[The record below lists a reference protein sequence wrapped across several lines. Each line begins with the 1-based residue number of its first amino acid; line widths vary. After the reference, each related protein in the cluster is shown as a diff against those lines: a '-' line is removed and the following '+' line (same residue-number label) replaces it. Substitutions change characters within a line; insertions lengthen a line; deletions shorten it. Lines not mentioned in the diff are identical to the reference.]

1 MRKSKKIAARK
12 SFSNW
17 IIQKFITFRWSGWLA
32 YCLILF
38 FVGTIINYATQFSFP
53 HFLTH
58 QILLI
63 TATTML
69 VYAMKSFFKDI
80 CMFGIGSKEN
90 LLSKVSSV
98 KGLYEKQFLPL
109 QRTPLTFLV
118 AILVTI
124 FFFSCIVL
132 LEYIKLDIVG
142 IYAIYIAGSS
152 VLIGV
157 YGYLQYLYFLWF
169 IYRIGECE
177 FDRYS
182 YNIYAPAGTLWV
194 SQIAKTSQR
203 LRSFFLFIGLIY
215 VIEYSMLI
223 PTDKIELSEGIIS
236 LSTPNNTALI
246 ISWIALFLLVII
258 AFPIIN
264 YVQHMLVVRVV
275 NRLKAQTVGELTELM
290 YEEQRCSKNKKDR
303 MFAVL
308 SYSTLIENIHQSKNY
323 PIKRHLSY
331 ETLMTLVTFVV
342 HVMNLYSK
350 IASIPQFNIPLS

>member
-1 MRKSKKIAARK
+1 MKRSKKNVDKK
-12 SFSNW
+12 SFFSW
-17 IIQKFITFRWSGWLA
+17 VIHKFMTFRWNGWFT

-38 FVGTIINYATQFSFP
+38 FIGEIINYATQFSFP

-80 CMFGIGSKEN
+80 RKFSVGSKEN
-90 LLSKVSSV
+90 LLSKVLSV
-98 KGLYEKQFLPL
+98 KGLYENRLLPL

-118 AILVTI
+118 AILVAI

-132 LEYIKLDIVG
+132 LEYIKLDVVG
-142 IYAIYIAGSS
+142 VYAIYIAGSS
-152 VLIGV
+152 VLLGV

-177 FDRYS
+177 FNCYS
-182 YNIYAPAGTLWV
+182 YNIYAPAGTMWV
-194 SQIAKTSQR
+194 TQIAKTSQR
-203 LRSFFLFIGLIY
+203 LRNFFLFIGLIY
-215 VIEYSMLI
+215 IIEYSMLI
-223 PTDKIELSEGIIS
+223 PTNKIELSEGIIS
-236 LSTPNNTALI
+236 LYTPNNTAFV
-246 ISWIALFLLVII
+246 ISWIALFLLVIV

-275 NRLKAQTVGELTELM
+275 NRLKAQTVNELTELM

-308 SYSTLIENIHQSKNY
+308 SYDTLIENIHHSKSY

-331 ETLMTLVTFVV
+331 EALMTLVTFVV

-350 IASIPQFNIPLS
+350 IASIPQINIPLY